1 MTTEFDRML
10 EHVGNA
16 SPVIL
21 PGWGQGRA
29 AFGGLMAALA
39 YQGLVEALQPKAPL
53 RALSVSF
60 VAPGVAGPARIDAE
74 LLRQGRSAS
83 QSVARLGQ
91 EEGVCTFIQA
101 SHGAPRESVI
111 AIDPPPAPRQ
121 APPGSGLLMPRADG
135 LVPEFTRHF
144 DLEFSEG
151 GLPFSGE
158 GRGDMAGWVR
168 FREPPAQISIA
179 HVLALLDAWP
189 PAVLP
194 MYRQP
199 APISSLAWTMEWLP
213 GAALS
218 SPRGWWQYRAHTDA
232 AADGYAQ
239 IGARLYNDSG
249 ELVVISRQTVSLFG

>member
-1 MTTEFDRML
+1 MTTEFDQML
-10 EHVGNA
+10 EQVGSGA
-16 SPVIL
+16 PVIL

-39 YQGLVEALQPKAPL
+39 YEGLVHALQPTAPL

-60 VAPGVAGPARIDAE
+60 VAPGVAGPARIDTE
-74 LLRQGRSAS
+74 LLRRGRSATQSLARIS
-83 QSVARLGQ
+83 QEA
-91 EEGVCTFIQA
+91 GVCTLIQA
-101 SHGAPRESVI
+101 SHGASRESVI
-111 AIDPPPAPRQ
+111 AIDAPEAPRQ
-121 APPGSGLLMPRADG
+121 APPGAGHLMPRVAG
-135 LVPEFTRHF
+135 LAPEFTRHF

-151 GLPFSGE
+151 GLPFTGE
-158 GRGDMAGWVR
+158 GSGDMAGWVR
-168 FREPPAQISIA
+168 FHEPPARIGIA
-179 HVLALLDAWP
+179 HILALLDAWP

-199 APISSLAWTMEWLP
+199 APISSMTWTTEWLP

-218 SPRGWWQYRAHTDA
+218 SPQGWWQYRAHTDA

>member
-1 MTTEFDRML
+1 MSSAFDHML
-10 EHVGNA
+10 DRVRDGA
-16 SPVIL
+16 AVIE

-39 YQGLVEALQPKAPL
+39 YQGLAQSLAPAAPL

-60 VAPGVAGPARIDAE
+60 VAPGTPGPARVQAE

-83 QSVARLGQ
+83 QSLARISQ
-91 EEGVCTFIQA
+91 QDGVCTLIQA
-101 SHGAPRESVI
+101 SHGAPRQSVI
-111 AIDPPPAPRQ
+111 AIDAATAPAL
-121 APPGSGLLMPRADG
+121 PGPGEGQVLPWLEG
-135 LVPEFTRHF
+135 VVPEFTRHF
-144 DLEFSEG
+144 ELVFVQG

-168 FREPPAQISIA
+168 FREPPARIDIP

-218 SPRGWWQYRAHTDA
+218 SPQGWWQYQAHTDV

-239 IGARLYNDSG
+239 IGARLFNEQG
-249 ELVVISRQTVSLFG
+249 ELVVISRQTVALFG